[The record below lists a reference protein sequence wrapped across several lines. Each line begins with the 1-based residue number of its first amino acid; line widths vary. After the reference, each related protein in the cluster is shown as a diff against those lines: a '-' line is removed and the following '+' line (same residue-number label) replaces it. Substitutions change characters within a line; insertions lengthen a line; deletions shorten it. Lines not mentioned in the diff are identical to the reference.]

1 MIKVTLSESNRGNT
15 LEAYVK
21 KEAIIAVRQ
30 ARAVETASILYLSN
44 GTELAI
50 RETVDSIL
58 KRIKEE

>member
-15 LEAYVK
+15 LEAYVR
-21 KEAIIAVRQ
+21 KESIIAVRQ